1 MRNESLECAIEP
13 KEDAHAHAVYENL
26 AYSYCIQRNNITE
39 QPHEHQIYLHL
50 RESYRQRN
58 NYRNHRANY
67 LFHRHHLL
75 FILFCCQL
83 ELIYLLMCLFL
94 MRKIKCVFMRM
105 SFLV

>member
-13 KEDAHAHAVYENL
+13 KEDAHAHAVYEKL
-26 AYSYCIQRNNITE
+26 ADSNCILRNNITE

-58 NYRNHRANY
+58 NYRDHRANY

-75 FILFCCQL
+75 YILFCGRL
-83 ELIYLLMCLFL
+83 ELIYLLIFLFF
-94 MRKIKCVFMRM
+94 MRKIKCFFMRM